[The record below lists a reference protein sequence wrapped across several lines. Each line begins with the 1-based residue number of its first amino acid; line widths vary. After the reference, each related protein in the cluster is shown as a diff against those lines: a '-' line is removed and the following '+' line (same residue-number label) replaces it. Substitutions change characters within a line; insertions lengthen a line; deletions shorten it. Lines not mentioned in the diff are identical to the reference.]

1 MNSSTTMSF
10 RAPSHTDGDEGARV
24 SRQDARHTSPG
35 TCNRASVP
43 TNRLGSFIF
52 WVACAALPIVML
64 CAISAWGGV
73 YPFGPESFLTE
84 DLKYQ
89 YIDFFT
95 WFGRVLTGEANIF
108 YSFAQ
113 GMGSNTWGL
122 YSYYLASP
130 FNLIILLFD
139 EAHLTLAIY
148 VIVAL
153 KLACM
158 NTTMAWYLRRRFSL
172 QRSWAL
178 AFALCYTWS
187 TWTATN
193 LRNPLWLDALILL
206 PLMAWSCYQL
216 LHKGTFLSLSLLV
229 AADVIVCWY
238 MAYITL
244 LFCCLFVLFE
254 LAAMAFDEGGKP
266 SGTWIAGRAGR
277 FTAAILLGLALSA
290 WTFVPTIL
298 AMMGGGA
305 TKAFRP
311 FHTYPSALIRGFLP
325 GAWNLDHVPQFYTGL
340 IPLILAL
347 AMLLEKR
354 IDKRLRGLTLLFAGF
369 LVVSSVLGVLM
380 FVWCGFRQPN
390 GFYCRIAFL
399 LSFLEIWAAAYLL
412 MRRTELRP
420 VNLGKHCAP
429 WHESDRPRKRLNP
442 TLRRLA
448 PFGAI
453 AFVVMDL
460 GLNAHV
466 CWNQLYINYPQETHD
481 AYVSAVD
488 AQMQQL
494 EKLDAEAFYRVD
506 KTYNRS
512 GAAFNEGIAHGF
524 NQLSTYSSANNPKAV
539 ALLNTLGYSSEGEF
553 SSVYT
558 APNLVMDSL
567 LGVRYIGAWF
577 QPVGTEPTGIT
588 GSAVVSPLFRNPY
601 ALSLGLPCDGRRI
614 DAQLPEGDNPF
625 ERQNALFAQITGIE
639 EPLYTPLAPTRE
651 TDEGQQNVWNVEL
664 PANSIGYV
672 YVQTGVEAD
681 WSQYVTMIIDDEYIP
696 MEGTRFSH
704 NVRNFG
710 NVAAESTAHT
720 IRVLPGNQRGLLP
733 GETACAIYALNVEL
747 FERGV
752 EQLREGQFVPTVF
765 SDGHVSGV
773 YRTREATSLLLS
785 IPYDKGWTVMV
796 DNAPVELSPAYGGGM
811 SMLEVSEGD
820 HEIEMTYRS
829 PGRGIGV
836 AITAASLAIL
846 LACRLVEKRG
856 STRRNKAIEDLLA
869 TTR

>member
-1 MNSSTTMSF
+1 MNSSATASY

-24 SRQDARHTSPG
+24 SRQDARRTSPN
-35 TCNRASVP
+35 TCDRASVP

-52 WVACAALPIVML
+52 WIACAALPIVML

-84 DLKYQ
+84 DLKHQ

-95 WFGRVLTGEANIF
+95 WFRRVLTGEANYF

-178 AFALCYTWS
+178 ALALCYTWS

-193 LRNPLWLDALILL
+193 LRSPLWLDALILL
-206 PLMAWSCYQL
+206 PLMAWGCYQL

-238 MAYITL
+238 MAYIKL

-254 LAAMAFDEGGKP
+254 LAAMAFDEGEKP
-266 SGTWIAGRAGR
+266 SGKWIVGKAER
-277 FTAAILLGLALSA
+277 FTAAILLGLGLSA

-347 AMLLEKR
+347 AMLFEKR
-354 IDKRLRGLTLLFAGF
+354 IDKRLRGLTTLFAGF

-412 MRRTELRP
+412 MRRDGLHP

-442 TLRRLA
+442 ALRRLA

-466 CWNQLYINYPQETHD
+466 CWNQLYINYPQETHN

-488 AQMQQL
+488 AQMHQL

-553 SSVYT
+553 SSVYA

-567 LGVRYIGAWF
+567 LGVRYIGTW
-577 QPVGTEPTGIT
+577 TEPEGTTSTGISS
-588 GSAVVSPLFRNPY
+588 SAIVSPLFYNPY
-601 ALSLGLPCDGRRI
+601 ALSLGLPCDPQDI
-614 DAQLPEGDNPF
+614 SAQLPEGGNPF
-625 ERQNALFAQITGIE
+625 ERQNYLFAQVTGIDN
-639 EPLYTPLAPTRE
+639 PLYTKLEGTIE
-651 TDEGQQNVWNVEL
+651 KNDGQQIAWRVQL
-664 PANSIGYV
+664 PADSIGYA
-672 YVQTGVEAD
+672 YVQTGVESD
-681 WSQYVTMIIDDEYIP
+681 WSEYVSMIIDDELIP

-704 NVRNFG
+704 NVRSFG
-710 NVAAESTAHT
+710 GPSAQSTSHT
-720 IRVLPGNQRGLLP
+720 ISVIPGAEMTELPSK
-733 GETACAIYALNVEL
+733 TTCAIYALNMDV
-747 FERGV
+747 FERGI
-752 EQLREGQFVPTVF
+752 EQLRSGQFSPITF
-765 SDGHVSGV
+765 EDGHVSGT
-773 YRTREATSLLLS
+773 YRAGEATGLLLS
-785 IPYDKGWTVMV
+785 IPYDKGWKVTV
-796 DNAPVELSPAYGGGM
+796 DGTAVELSPAYGGGM
-811 SMLEVSEGD
+811 SLIEMPAGE
-820 HEIEMTYRS
+820 HAIEMTYRS
-829 PGRGIGV
+829 PGLGMGIIVSGV
-836 AITAASLAIL
+836 AAASIAALTLIW
-846 LACRLVEKRG
+846 RKR
-856 STRRNKAIEDLLA
+856 K
-869 TTR
+869 